1 VAEDKKTSLGP
12 VGDVLRGNI
21 KRIREAQRLTYVALS
36 ERLTELGR
44 PIPVLG
50 LRRIERGERRV
61 DVDDLVA
68 LAVALATPPV
78 DLMVPGDAADDATYG
93 VTPEVSTT
101 AAVAREWISGT
112 DFLTKPESPADLAVA
127 IQSMPKARAQALTR
141 KWMAPQYT
149 GTLEEQAHR
158 VAAMDRISIEEARR
172 EVYRRAGMEG
182 EGETE

>member
-12 VGDVLRGNI
+12 VGEALRGNI
-21 KRIREAQRLTYVALS
+21 KRIRETQRLTYVALS
-36 ERLTELGR
+36 ERLAELGR

-68 LAVALATPPV
+68 LAVVLATSPV
-78 DLMVPGDAADDATYG
+78 DLMVPGDAPDDAPYG
-93 VTPEVSTT
+93 VTSEVSTT

-112 DFLTKPESPADLAVA
+112 DFLTTPESPADLAIA

-158 VAAMDRISIEEARR
+158 VAAMDRISVEEARR
-172 EVYRRAGMEG
+172 EVYRRAGAEMPG
-182 EGETE
+182 EEQ